1 MRHIK
6 RNAYV
11 QYSPKEM
18 FLLVDDIDAYP
29 EFLPWCKHTE
39 IHHRSDQNVVATIAL
54 SKNGIQSQ
62 FTTSNKLTQYDTI
75 QLSLSEGPF
84 SHFEGG
90 WTFVDLENEGSKIEF
105 TLKFEFKSSL
115 LDLSLGPFFENICDK
130 LVDAFVLR
138 AKEIYH

>member
-1 MRHIK
+1 MRQIK

-29 EFLPWCKHTE
+29 EFLPWCKHTK

-90 WTFVDLENEGSKIEF
+90 WTFFDLENEGSKIEF